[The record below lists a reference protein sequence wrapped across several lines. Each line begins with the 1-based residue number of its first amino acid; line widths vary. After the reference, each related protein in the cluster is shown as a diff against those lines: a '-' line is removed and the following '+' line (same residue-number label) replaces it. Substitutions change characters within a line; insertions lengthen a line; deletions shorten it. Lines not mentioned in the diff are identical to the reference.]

1 MLMGRTQAN
10 ASCRFHRPPLPI
22 WAPEALD
29 HLPRLHT
36 RLPGNIPRVN
46 ARRVSATVFVIAESA
61 TGQELPNPSQ
71 SASSRTETPQSS
83 GAYFSSFSARI
94 PLPDVFPHICRRIRN
109 GRALSIHRGSAQ
121 RAPALFRDGIPPRT
135 QLHHH
140 LCPPER
146 LMGTIAQE
154 NGSSPSRTR
163 PEFRRARF
171 LSG

>member
-1 MLMGRTQAN
+1 MLMGRTQAK
-10 ASCRFHRPPLPI
+10 ASCRFRRPPLPI
-22 WAPEALD
+22 WALEALD
-29 HLPRLHT
+29 HQPRLHT

-46 ARRVSATVFVIAESA
+46 ARRVSAMVFVIAESS

-83 GAYFSSFSARI
+83 GAYFSSFSARA
-94 PLPDVFPHICRRIRN
+94 PLPDVIPQICRRIRI
-109 GRALSIHRGSAQ
+109 GRARSIHRASAQ
-121 RAPALFRDGIPPRT
+121 RAPAVFRDGIPPRT

-146 LMGTIAQE
+146 LMGAIAQG
-154 NGSSPSRTR
+154 NGSSPARTR
-163 PEFRRARF
+163 PGF